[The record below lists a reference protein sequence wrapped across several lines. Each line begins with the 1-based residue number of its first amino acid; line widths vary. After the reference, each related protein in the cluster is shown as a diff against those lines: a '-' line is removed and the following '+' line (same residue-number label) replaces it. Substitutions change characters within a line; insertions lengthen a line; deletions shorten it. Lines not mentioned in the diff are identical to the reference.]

1 MFIAYFLASLEN
13 LVCGKIFYR
22 AALAFGNSVD
32 YLFFFLVGFEVD
44 FCKGFWPKLLTLLMN

>member
-32 YLFFFLVGFEVD
+32 YLFFFLVGFDVD
-44 FCKGFWPKLLTLLMN
+44 FCKGF